1 MFLTFRQFIESDQS
15 HNVKMSEEEFKKFEL
30 RIQRAKVQIYKRFPF
45 FYLVLQRLKTV
56 PTVSIPTMAVD
67 NNGNIYINPNFTMNE
82 LSFEETIGVLVHEA
96 FHHVNLTFY
105 RGKGKDPHLWN
116 VATDYIMNRDIL
128 EMGAALPALALLPHK
143 SGDKWIITQLG
154 NLDITEMTSEQLYIE
169 LLSKQ
174 DKFKKA
180 LEKLFKEQEKFD
192 KHLDPSKSQS
202 NGQGESGEPEDG
214 ESGEPKGS
222 ESSGDGTPTPMDVPS
237 DEDVYKPNDG
247 IDPTT
252 GRPMSDDEK
261 AARTKSDIA
270 KIAEEVKR
278 NQTGIGNNQIPR
290 SFDVNKLLAPTVNW
304 RALLKNFIGKSTKL
318 NYNWNRLSRRSISS
332 LKTSNKYFLPK
343 IRTVLDET
351 VLDMVVAVD
360 TSSSIPEKTVHTF
373 IKSVI
378 NITKQFKTTMLVL
391 FYNDKVYAEL
401 KIDET
406 KTESQII
413 SELLK
418 IRLSG
423 GGNNEPDIKRY
434 LTKNKVN
441 NINGFIL
448 FTDGYIQSAP
458 DFPKA
463 KNYLFLIVQGGDDK
477 ILKKFGPT
485 HNIDITT

>member
-1 MFLTFRQFIESDQS
+1 
-15 HNVKMSEEEFKKFEL
+15 
-30 RIQRAKVQIYKRFPF
+30 
-45 FYLVLQRLKTV
+45 
-56 PTVSIPTMAVD
+56 
-67 NNGNIYINPNFTMNE
+67 
-82 LSFEETIGVLVHEA
+82 
-96 FHHVNLTFY
+96 
-105 RGKGKDPHLWN
+105 
-116 VATDYIMNRDIL
+116 
-128 EMGAALPALALLPHK
+128 
-143 SGDKWIITQLG
+143 
-154 NLDITEMTSEQLYIE
+154 
-169 LLSKQ
+169 
-174 DKFKKA
+174 
-180 LEKLFKEQEKFD
+180 
-192 KHLDPSKSQS
+192 
-202 NGQGESGEPEDG
+202 
-214 ESGEPKGS
+214 
-222 ESSGDGTPTPMDVPS
+222 
-237 DEDVYKPNDG
+237 
-247 IDPTT
+247 
-252 GRPMSDDEK
+252 
-261 AARTKSDIA
+261 
-270 KIAEEVKR
+270 
-278 NQTGIGNNQIPR
+278 
-290 SFDVNKLLAPTVNW
+290 
-304 RALLKNFIGKSTKL
+304 
-318 NYNWNRLSRRSISS
+318 
-332 LKTSNKYFLPK
+332 
-343 IRTVLDET
+343 
-351 VLDMVVAVD
+351 MVVAVD

-477 ILKKFGPT
+477 ILEKFGPT